1 MGGRLTV
8 SLIYSK
14 IGSRVLLTPA
24 SNVSPTLTARPVYVT
39 AHGAEHQRAANR
51 HAEHICKSS
60 CSHLHAYCHAGM
72 ATPAAPQ
79 TRDMVSDGGEH
90 RGARGAAAQREQF
103 TALSRHGCEHTHRAD
118 RSCVRLELEKLLAAL
133 QSLQAR
139 HDHKEQQ
146 HGDMAWMEPTITPP
160 RVHSQVPFINAFE
173 FEDERHGV
181 LMLGT
186 SPTRW
191 AQRRRVRETALS
203 ICRSVLIP
211 LLGVFY

>member
-90 RGARGAAAQREQF
+90 RGARGAAAPSGSNSQRYRAMDVS
-103 TALSRHGCEHTHRAD
+103 TLIVLIGPVCGLSW
-118 RSCVRLELEKLLAAL
+118 RSFWQHYKVCK
-133 QSLQAR
+133 R

-203 ICRSVLIP
+203 ICRRSVQ
-211 LLGVFY
+211 Y

>member
-1 MGGRLTV
+1 
-8 SLIYSK
+8 
-14 IGSRVLLTPA
+14 
-24 SNVSPTLTARPVYVT
+24 
-39 AHGAEHQRAANR
+39 
-51 HAEHICKSS
+51 
-60 CSHLHAYCHAGM
+60 
-72 ATPAAPQ
+72 
-79 TRDMVSDGGEH
+79 MVPST
-90 RGARGAAAQREQF
+90 REQPTDTLSTYAKAHVHISTHIAMPAWPHRRHRRQETWSA
-103 TALSRHGCEHTHRAD
+103 TAVSIVEQEVPLLSGSNSQRYRAMD
-118 RSCVRLELEKLLAAL
+118 VSTLIVLIGPVCGLSWRSFWQHYKVCK
-133 QSLQAR
+133 R

-203 ICRSVLIP
+203 ICRRSVQ
-211 LLGVFY
+211 Y